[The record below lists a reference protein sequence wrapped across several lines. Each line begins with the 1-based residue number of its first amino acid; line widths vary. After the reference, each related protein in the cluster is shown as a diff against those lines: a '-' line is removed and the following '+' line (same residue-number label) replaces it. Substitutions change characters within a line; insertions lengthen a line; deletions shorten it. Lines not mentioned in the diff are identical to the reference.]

1 VKLQFD
7 KVALELFC
15 GALIGRIRWD
25 HKHNPLTSGDSPR
38 SGSVQ
43 QFKQVLGKVLD
54 KYFGI

>member
-43 QFKQVLGKVLD
+43 RLAKATQTALAPKP
-54 KYFGI
+54 